1 MNFLLHSTNLCC
13 CAIFVMFYVKK
24 PTQSVLNVY
33 TCVIN
38 VWYIENRYSLFH
50 WYRAMMNLAGLYAH
64 QMGIKYIYIYTYLK
78 KTVYI
83 HVASSW
89 HRNSWVCKGRQLHL
103 PIPWTS
109 ESAIGIYCLKT
120 GNYFP
125 KGYVG

>member
-24 PTQSVLNVY
+24 TTQSVLNVY

-38 VWYIENRYSLFH
+38 VRYIENRYSLFH

-64 QMGIKYIYIYTYLK
+64 QMGIKYIYIYIFK

>member
-1 MNFLLHSTNLCC
+1 MLLCNFCDVLVAMLRKHTKCVECIHLCYQCTLGTGILYFIDIGQWWNL
-13 CAIFVMFYVKK
+13 
-24 PTQSVLNVY
+24 S
-33 TCVIN
+33 
-38 VWYIENRYSLFH
+38 
-50 WYRAMMNLAGLYAH
+50 GLYAH

-78 KTVYI
+78 KTVYM